1 MELRG
6 PILYKMDDVLRKDPT
21 CTVIFKGSNEK
32 HHEVKIVLH
41 FCIVT
46 LILAALTVLTLKN

>member
-1 MELRG
+1 M
-6 PILYKMDDVLRKDPT
+6 
-21 CTVIFKGSNEK
+21 VIFKGNDEK

-46 LILAALTVLTLKN
+46 LILAALTVLTLKIR